1 MKYLEDH
8 IIQIAMDNAE
18 ELQKEFQKAAEDIV
32 KIDPNKFDYTSAM
45 EVLLITR
52 ISHLELVTSLL
63 MDEIKELKNNLQ

>member
-1 MKYLEDH
+1 MKYTKDQMFEV
-8 IIQIAMDNAE
+8 AMNNAE

-52 ISHLELVTSLL
+52 ISYLELVTALL
-63 MDEIKELKNNLQ
+63 MDEIKELKNNIR